1 MNKSTLIAIFVL
13 LNIAFASNHGFMNK
27 RATIS
32 HSSEPTA
39 LAQLEEISNNDF
51 GRKILDTIALQ
62 VKNRSPI
69 GDIARM
75 LAEIRQD
82 LILQEEEEADT
93 LHAAQEVEC
102 EEEITEF
109 GRRID
114 AAQVARDDAQTE
126 IQLLQGEI
134 AVLQNDIASKAQQLQ
149 IIDARDLALREQR
162 EQDAFNF
169 AARQAALQEVLDAID
184 LILEKLGGMS
194 PDSSNE
200 AVLAQLN
207 KLGRSN
213 PIMALA
219 QLASN
224 FNAESF
230 RKIIEKLEA
239 LRDSLESTYSE
250 NESEEERS
258 IQEFEQTVG
267 ELAVTRKNIATA
279 KAESEGQLA
288 QNEGALALQENILD
302 EAVEELASSLAGK
315 ANKEEV
321 CAEWA
326 ATWARN
332 KEVRTNELNLIGQV
346 QNIIATKFDTAE
358 SFLQKRIE

>member
-62 VKNRSPI
+62 VKNKSPI
-69 GDIARM
+69 SDIARM

-82 LILQEEEEADT
+82 LVLQEDEADS
-93 LHAAQEVEC
+93 LHASQEVEC

-134 AVLQNDIASKAQQLQ
+134 AVLTNDIASKAQQLQ
-149 IIDARDLALREQR
+149 IIDARDLALREER
-162 EQDAFNF
+162 ENDAFNF

-200 AVLAQLN
+200 AVLAQLS
-207 KLGRSN
+207 KLGKTN